1 MPTTVI
7 LSETYPESVAA
18 FQKFVRNL
26 YKNNSEVLI
35 EKTVEAANMVI
46 LRSEKII
53 FTTYD
58 MLHEFELNPHVMNY
72 LDEKEVIF

>member
-7 LSETYPESVAA
+7 LSETYSESVAA

-26 YKNNSEVLI
+26 YRNNEEVLI

-46 LRSEKII
+46 LKSEKVI

-58 MLHEFELNPHVMNY
+58 MLHEFELNPHVMKY